1 MLCLTETQF
10 EINGDTYMIESA
22 LERQF
27 QIHSNSNLNKF
38 KSIEYGYSREITI
51 LSNEDFNAISIFTLK
66 KQFINTL
73 ISTALIYRS
82 PKSPLPE
89 FIDCL
94 QYLVGKNINIFLG
107 DFNIDAFEGVRVLKE
122 VFSNYNL
129 KVSEPTH
136 LDGALLD
143 PAYIKK
149 SSENDK
155 HVTSLVNY
163 VYFSDH
169 DAVKVQIRFKDNNQ
183 GGIDF
188 NIND

>member
-38 KSIEYGYSREITI
+38 KSIEYGYLREITI
-51 LSNEDFNAISIFTLK
+51 LSNEDFNTISIFTLK

-73 ISTALIYRS
+73 ISIALIYRS
-82 PKSPLPE
+82 PKSQLSE

-129 KVSEPTH
+129 KVSELTH

-169 DAVKVQIRFKDNNQ
+169 DAVKVQIRFEDNNQ

>member
-1 MLCLTETQF
+1 MKAESCFKSQTQNRVTESTITISLLNTRSFKTHFRDTLMEKHLLDNDILCLTETQL
-10 EINGDTYMIESA
+10 EINEDTYMIESA

-27 QIHSNSNLNKF
+27 KIHSNSNLNKF

-82 PKSPLPE
+82 PKSPLSE

-107 DFNIDAFEGVRVLKE
+107 DFQM
-122 VFSNYNL
+122 
-129 KVSEPTH
+129 H
-136 LDGALLD
+136 LR
-143 PAYIKK
+143 
-149 SSENDK
+149 E
-155 HVTSLVNY
+155 
-163 VYFSDH
+163 
-169 DAVKVQIRFKDNNQ
+169 
-183 GGIDF
+183 
-188 NIND
+188 

>member
-1 MLCLTETQF
+1 MFMPETQI
-10 EINGDTYMIESA
+10 ETNDDTYMMESA

-27 QIHSNSNLNKF
+27 KVHSNSNINKY
-38 KSIEYGYSREITI
+38 KSNAYGYSMEITI
-51 LSNEDFNAISIFTLK
+51 LPKDDFNAISIFTLK
-66 KQFINTL
+66 KQQYSNTP
-73 ISTALIYRS
+73 ISIALIYRS
-82 PKSPLPE
+82 AKSPLSE

-94 QYLVGKNINIFLG
+94 QYLVGRNIDIFLG
-107 DFNIDAFEGVRVLKE
+107 DFNRDAFEGVRTLKE

-169 DAVKVQIRFKDNNQ
+169 DAVKVQIRFKDNSQ

-188 NIND
+188 NINY

>member
-1 MLCLTETQF
+1 
-10 EINGDTYMIESA
+10 MIESA

-27 QIHSNSNLNKF
+27 KIHSNANINKF

-73 ISTALIYRS
+73 ISISLIYRS
-82 PKSPLPE
+82 PKSPLSE

-94 QYLVGKNINIFLG
+94 QYLVGKNIDIFLG
-107 DFNIDAFEGVRVLKE
+107 DFNIYAFEGVRALKE

-129 KVSEPTH
+129 KVSEPAN

-143 PAYIKK
+143 PVYIKK
-149 SSENDK
+149 SSENDR
-155 HVTSLVNY
+155 HVTSSVNN

-169 DAVKVQIRFKDNNQ
+169 DPVKVQTGFKDNSQ
-183 GGIDF
+183 
-188 NIND
+188 